1 MSEQIIDSLKE
12 WFEKEWLYERHL
24 TAELIKDKD
33 AFQKG
38 CKSFDDKNYSFDG
51 ELKIILRKEA
61 GLAEVARVNK
71 NLEKYATH
79 CFKQVEKVLSEFMLV
94 NPGRQ
99 KIGKYLLNGHDMI
112 QNPVVIGELNPSIL
126 KSLNHLNHD
135 GTHNSNC
142 LILKLNYILK
152 EGNYYYQVPDAN
164 GFNSKIKSLQDKH
177 WNINQNE
184 FERLFKAVLWNN
196 TFGTGWSVAAN
207 KNKAKPSFQAYSH
220 MYYYRNVG
228 SHLNS
233 ENKPLQMP
241 KSNDAAQNNRL
252 KLYYENPLEVM
263 DNQIEAPGF
272 YQRYVDMVLLLY
284 SEYLS
289 REDL

>member
-24 TAELIKDKD
+24 TSELMKDKD
-33 AFQKG
+33 AFQNG
-38 CKSFDDKNYSFDG
+38 CKSYDEKNYSFEG

-61 GLAEVARVNK
+61 GLAEVARINK

-126 KSLNHLNHD
+126 KSLYHLNDD

-142 LILKLNYILK
+142 LILKLNYILS
-152 EGNYYYQVPDAN
+152 EGNYYYQAPDPN
-164 GFNSKIKSLQDKH
+164 GFNNKIKSLQDKH
-177 WNINQNE
+177 WNINQSE
-184 FERLFKAVLWNN
+184 YERLFKAVLWYN
-196 TFGTGWSVAAN
+196 TFGNGWSVTAN
-207 KNKAKPSFQAYSH
+207 NNKAKPTFQAYGH
-220 MYYYRNVG
+220 MYYYRNIG

-241 KSNDAAQNNRL
+241 KSNDAAQNIRL
-252 KLYYENPLEVM
+252 KGYYENPLLVM
-263 DNQIEAPGF
+263 DNQIETPGF
-272 YQRYVDMVLLLY
+272 YQRYVEMVLNLY
-284 SEYLS
+284 SEFLKNPHF
-289 REDL
+289 

>member
-79 CFKQVEKVLSEFMLV
+79 CFRQVEKILSEFINV
-94 NPGRQ
+94 NPG
-99 KIGKYLLNGHDMI
+99 IEIIAKYLLNKKDFINDPTPIRSLNNSATRNLGHLTSKYS
-112 QNPVVIGELNPSIL
+112 VKKELNPY
-126 KSLNHLNHD
+126 
-135 GTHNSNC
+135 C
-142 LILKLNYILK
+142 LILKINSIQLKNGKCRRLSTSAIKLNQGEENRI
-152 EGNYYYQVPDAN
+152 
-164 GFNSKIKSLQDKH
+164 FKS
-177 WNINQNE
+177 IMY
-184 FERLFKAVLWNN
+184 FK
-196 TFGTGWSVAAN
+196 TFGTSN
-207 KNKAKPSFQAYSH
+207 NLTENAKKISNLPSLNAFEH
-220 MYYYRNVG
+220 MYFFRNIN

-233 ENKPLQMP
+233 KEKPFTQP
-241 KSNDAAQNNRL
+241 EAQNEAEKYRIQHFYLDPMKVLNC
-252 KLYYENPLEVM
+252 
-263 DNQIEAPGF
+263 DNETPGF
-272 YQRYVDMVLLLY
+272 YQRYVDMVLFLY
-284 SEYLS
+284 SEYLKNPK
-289 REDL
+289 LV